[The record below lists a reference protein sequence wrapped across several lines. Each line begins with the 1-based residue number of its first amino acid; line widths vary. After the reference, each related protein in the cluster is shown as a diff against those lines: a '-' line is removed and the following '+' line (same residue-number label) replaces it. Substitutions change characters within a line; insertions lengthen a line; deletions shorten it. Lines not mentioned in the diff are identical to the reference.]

1 MQNKSKNTH
10 IFYILLKKVLTDKN
24 YYSNRG
30 IADGVVA
37 ELVDAPDSKSGF
49 FGSESSILSGPT
61 IERTLQ
67 NVLFFLLFKQKPSEC
82 A

>member
-10 IFYILLKKVLTDKN
+10 IFYKMLKKVLTDKN

-61 IERTLQ
+61 IKYPNL
-67 NVLFFLLFKQKPSEC
+67 LKLGYIFLLNYQKMI
-82 A
+82 